1 VGRDKRSK
9 NACVGDACGDGL
21 SSDAG
26 VVACLEADALVGRDR
41 RSKDSVA
48 FDVIVVLEPD
58 RGDIAVELK
67 DAAPDSG
74 VLTLLWIGDD
84 LAAEAAV
91 GRDKRSKNAG
101 GGDARG
107 GGGDGLSS
115 GAGAVA
121 CFEADALVG
130 RDRRPKDSAVYVVPD
145 PSDEGVAA
153 ASLDAGETAVLTD
166 AAADGFVPTLLST
179 CGDLTAEVAVG
190 RDKRSTKEG
199 GGDARGACG
208 DGLSSDAGVVACLEA
223 DALVGR
229 DRRSKDS
236 VAFDVIVLGPDPRE
250 LTDAPP
256 DGGVLTLLWI
266 GKGLS

>member
-58 RGDIAVELK
+58 RGDIAAELK

-153 ASLDAGETAVLTD
+153 ASLDAGVF
-166 AAADGFVPTLLST
+166 AAADPLDKGVPH
-179 CGDLTAEVAVG
+179 GDPHDEAFFADDA
-190 RDKRSTKEG
+190 RDD
-199 GGDARGACG
+199 GDAPRGE
-208 DGLSSDAGVVACLEA
+208 GVVAAAAATRRDGLLRRV
-223 DALVGR
+223 DRLVAAAAAGWGLG
-229 DRRSKDS
+229 K
-236 VAFDVIVLGPDPRE
+236 VL
-250 LTDAPP
+250 LK
-256 DGGVLTLLWI
+256 I
-266 GKGLS
+266 

>member
-1 VGRDKRSK
+1 MALFVTGGVRLVLAVAVRTEETAGGRLTDAPAVGFVLTLLWTCGDLTAEAAVGRDNRSTK
-9 NACVGDACGDGL
+9 EGGGDARGGCGDGL
-21 SSDAG
+21 SPDAG
-26 VVACLEADALVGRDR
+26 AVACLEADALVGRDR
-41 RSKDSVA
+41 RSKDSVV
-48 FDVIVVLEPD
+48 FME
-58 RGDIAVELK
+58 
-67 DAAPDSG
+67 
-74 VLTLLWIGDD
+74 
-84 LAAEAAV
+84 
-91 GRDKRSKNAG
+91 
-101 GGDARG
+101 
-107 GGGDGLSS
+107 
-115 GAGAVA
+115 
-121 CFEADALVG
+121 
-130 RDRRPKDSAVYVVPD
+130 PD

-266 GKGLS
+266 GKVQ